1 MIFGLLFIVIG
12 LINAI
17 SPATG
22 WYLSYGWRYKDAEP
36 SDAALILGRIGG
48 VLGIIVGV
56 ICIFYTGF

>member
-56 ICIFYTGF
+56 ICIF

>member
-36 SDAALILGRIGG
+36 SDAAYQKNSVSNHKPYRN
-48 VLGIIVGV
+48 
-56 ICIFYTGF
+56 YRR